1 MATNPTGSI
10 TYADWARRTEADGKT
25 AVIVELLSQT
35 NEILDDMLVMEGNL
49 SIGHRTTVR
58 TGLPS
63 GTWRLFNYG
72 VPTTKSTTVQ
82 ITDSAGML
90 ETYSV
95 VDQALADLNGD
106 TASFRLSESQAFIEG
121 LSQQMASTLIYG
133 NTAVNPERFMGFA
146 PRYNTV
152 TTTAAQTAY
161 NVIDGLGTQSVNTS
175 LWLVCWGS
183 NTVSAFFPK
192 GQADVAG
199 LKHTD
204 FGTTRQIYDTNTPI
218 GKYEGY
224 TDHYKWNIGLSQR
237 DWRYTVRL
245 CNVDTSSTSPGLLS
259 TTPINL
265 INAMVRMV
273 HRLPTAPASAGP
285 VQKTD
290 SPTEG
295 MVNKCAFYC
304 NRLLSTYLDIQALNK
319 TNVLLQMQQWDGK
332 PVTTFRGIP
341 VRTVD
346 AILSNETRIT

>member
-1 MATNPTGSI
+1 MATNPTGAL
-10 TYADWARRTEADGKT
+10 TYADWARRQDPDGKE

-35 NEILDDMLVMEGNL
+35 NEIMDDMLIMEGNEPT
-49 SIGHRTTVR
+49 GHRTTVR

-63 GTWRLFNYG
+63 ATWRLFNYG
-72 VPTTKSTTVQ
+72 VPTTKSTTAQ
-82 ITDSAGML
+82 IRDSIGML

-95 VDQALADLNGD
+95 VDKDLADLNGN
-106 TASFRLSESQAFIEG
+106 TNEFRFSESQAFLEG
-121 LSQQMASTLIYG
+121 MSQQMASTVIYG

-152 TTTAAQTAY
+152 STTTAQTAY

-175 LWLVCWGS
+175 LWLICWGA
-183 NTVSAFFPK
+183 NTVAGIFPK
-192 GQADVAG
+192 GSVAG
-199 LKHTD
+199 LQHKD
-204 FGTTRQIYDTNTPI
+204 WQDQRQIYDTNTPV
-218 GKYEGY
+218 GRYEGY
-224 TDHYKWNIGLSQR
+224 TDHYQWKLGLSQR
-237 DWRYTVRL
+237 DWRYTVRT

-265 INAMVRMV
+265 INVMVRMV
-273 HRLPTAPASAGP
+273 HRLPTAPASAAP
-285 VQKTD
+285 VQSD
-290 SPTEG
+290 DAPTPS
-295 MVNKCAFYC
+295 MVKKCAFYC

-319 TNVLLQMQQWDGK
+319 TNVLLQMQQWDGR